1 MNNKIETRKI
11 RIKQSRSYSTI
22 LAISNIM
29 DRYFLDPIIG
39 LFLPGWGDTLSSVL
53 GLPYLYISIFKVRSL
68 PLTLAVIFNI
78 LADSLVSSIPLLG
91 DIFDFFYRS
100 YKKNLILITGYV
112 EEDRQIISEV
122 NRKAVWMGIGI
133 IILLSLL
140 YFIMQLVS
148 YIVSWIISLF

>member
-1 MNNKIETRKI
+1 MNNKIEARKI

-91 DIFDFFYRS
+91 DIFDFFIALTKR
-100 YKKNLILITGYV
+100 ILF
-112 EEDRQIISEV
+112 
-122 NRKAVWMGIGI
+122 
-133 IILLSLL
+133 L
-140 YFIMQLVS
+140 
-148 YIVSWIISLF
+148 